1 MSEQDRVLMLER
13 ENQRLK
19 EDNEMLLSV
28 ITQLKTTLNRMVER
42 YITNS
47 VKSQS
52 KG

>member
-42 YITNS
+42 YIKKKKKN
-47 VKSQS
+47 Q
-52 KG
+52 